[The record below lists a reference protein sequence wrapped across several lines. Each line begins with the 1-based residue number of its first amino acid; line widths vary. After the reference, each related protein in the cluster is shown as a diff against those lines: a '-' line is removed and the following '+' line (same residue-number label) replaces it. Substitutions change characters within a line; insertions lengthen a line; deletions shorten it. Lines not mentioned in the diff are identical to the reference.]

1 MNIAKRLVLLLA
13 VPLVTFLALGAIL
26 DLNLQGIEKRG
37 THVVELQLP
46 SVAVIGHIARKHAEL
61 RVDLRDYLLA
71 ANDKQRAGVLVAFQ
85 SAEKDLHRLL
95 DQYGDT
101 LVSDD
106 RDRRLLGGFRELTG
120 RWIAEAK
127 KLM

>member
-61 RVDLRDYLLA
+61 RVDLRDYLVA
-71 ANDKQRAGVLVAFQ
+71 PNEKDRTKALVAFQ
-85 SAEKDLHRLL
+85 NAEKDLDLL
-95 DQYGDT
+95 LNQYG
-101 LVSDD
+101 
-106 RDRRLLGGFRELTG
+106 
-120 RWIAEAK
+120 
-127 KLM
+127 